1 MVIMMKMHMFDMRK
15 ALTAVR
21 RLPGL
26 PALLRRQEGIGLV
39 EVLIAMVITGG
50 VVVLLCNTLSTG
62 SRAVGI
68 MQERTIAENLAR
80 AQLEFTRSQDYIPA
94 PASYDA
100 VESLPADFTVSADAS
115 SVVDRD
121 ENIQRITVTV
131 YRDGDAILTE
141 EDFKVNR

>member
-39 EVLIAMVITGG
+39 EVLIALAITGG

-68 MQERTIAENLAR
+68 MQERTIAENVAR

-94 PASYDA
+94 PASYD
-100 VESLPADFTVSADAS
+100 VIESLPGDFTVSADAS
-115 SVVDRD
+115 SVADRD

-131 YRDGDAILTE
+131 YRDGDPILTE